1 MDITRPLEGVKV
13 IDLTT
18 IISGPMC
25 TQILGD
31 QGADVIKVE
40 KPIVGDLARSMGGWR
55 GGFGGAGLM
64 MNRSKRSIMLDVKLP
79 EGVQILRDLVRDAD
93 VMVANMRPGV
103 DDRLGIDYE
112 DMKKI
117 NPDIIF
123 VSVTGFGL
131 TGPNIKRQVFDSVI
145 QGSMVFARQQAD
157 PETGKPQMFSTYVV
171 DKVTALT
178 TAQAITA
185 ALLHREKGGGGQ
197 HLQMAMMDAGLHFV
211 WLDGMWNHT
220 FVGEGMVE
228 FSYLNET
235 YKVIETKNGF
245 ITILIASQ
253 ATWEGLC
260 RALKREDWL
269 EDPRFSTIMA
279 LVGHMEDYQ
288 TMVKEEI
295 AKWDTDELCERL
307 YAEELAAAKV
317 LTREEVFDDAQ
328 VIHNETL
335 IEYTHPTAGVIRQ
348 PRPPALYD
356 GRKTEINMPAPT
368 LGQHTDEILA
378 EIGRSS
384 DDIAKL
390 REANVVGDLPP
401 GEDGLILV

>member
-40 KPIVGDLARSMGGWR
+40 KPITGDLARAMGGWR

-112 DMKKI
+112 DMRKI

-123 VSVTGFGL
+123 VSVSGFGL
-131 TGPNIKRQVFDSVI
+131 TGPYIKRQVFDSVI

-157 PETGKPQMFSTYVV
+157 PETGKPQMFSSYVV

-197 HLQMAMMDAGLHFV
+197 HLQISMMDAGLHFV

-235 YKVIETKNGF
+235 YKVIETKNGY

-279 LVGHMEDYQ
+279 LVGNMEDYQ

-317 LTREEVFDDAQ
+317 LTREEVFSDPQ

-335 IEYTHPTAGVIRQ
+335 IEYEHPAAGVIRQ

-384 DDIAKL
+384 DDIASL